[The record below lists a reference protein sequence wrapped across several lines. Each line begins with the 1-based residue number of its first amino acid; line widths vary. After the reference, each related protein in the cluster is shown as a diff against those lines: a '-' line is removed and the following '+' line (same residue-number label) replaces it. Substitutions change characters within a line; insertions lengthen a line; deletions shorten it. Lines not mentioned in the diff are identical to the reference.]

1 MFAMES
7 SACFART
14 FREGNALLE
23 NFRFEQTRMTARR
36 TTFNS

>member
-7 SACFART
+7 SAYFART

-23 NFRFEQTRMTARR
+23 SFRFEQTRMTARR